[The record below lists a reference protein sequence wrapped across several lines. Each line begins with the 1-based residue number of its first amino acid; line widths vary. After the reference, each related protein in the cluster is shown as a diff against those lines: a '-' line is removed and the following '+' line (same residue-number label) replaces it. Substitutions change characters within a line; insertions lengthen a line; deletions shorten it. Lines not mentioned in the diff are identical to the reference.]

1 MFLRY
6 NYIPA
11 PYSIYKGIKKLTPG
25 NFIKLSIQQNKNLN
39 CSLLNQESYWD
50 LEEIIKDGVKDPYV
64 GSDID
69 ASEYLLG
76 LLRDSVKQQMVADV
90 PIGAFLSGGID
101 SSLIV
106 SIMQEHSIEKVKTFS
121 IGFNEFGY
129 NEADFAKKVS
139 DHLGTDHTELYIS
152 PEKVLDIIP
161 RLPSFYD
168 EPFSDSSQIPTI
180 LVSELAKKYV
190 KVFFL
195 VMLGMNYLE
204 GIIGIRIPKN
214 IG

>member
-1 MFLRY
+1 
-6 NYIPA
+6 
-11 PYSIYKGIKKLTPG
+11 
-25 NFIKLSIQQNKNLN
+25 
-39 CSLLNQESYWD
+39 
-50 LEEIIKDGVKDPYV
+50 
-64 GSDID
+64 
-69 ASEYLLG
+69 
-76 LLRDSVKQQMVADV
+76 MVADV

-152 PEKVLDIIP
+152 PEKVLDIIQASI
-161 RLPSFYD
+161 LYD

-180 LVSELAKKYV
+180 LVSELAKN
-190 KVFFL
+190 
-195 VMLGMNYLE
+195 M
-204 GIIGIRIPKN
+204 
-214 IG
+214 